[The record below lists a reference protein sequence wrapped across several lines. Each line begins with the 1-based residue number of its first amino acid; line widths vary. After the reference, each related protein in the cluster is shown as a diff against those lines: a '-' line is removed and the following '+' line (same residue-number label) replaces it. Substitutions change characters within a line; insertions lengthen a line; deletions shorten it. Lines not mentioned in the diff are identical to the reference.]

1 MPAHTPLAALD
12 RATGWIN
19 SQPLTAPRLG
29 GNVVVIQFWT
39 YSCINWLRSLPHVR
53 AWSVQYADRGLVTIG
68 VHTPEFEFERR
79 RQNVERAAHDL
90 GVNYPIALDTD
101 YAIWRGFD
109 NHYWPALYVLDAQGQ
124 VSHHHFGEGDY
135 DASETVIR
143 RLLTDAGAT
152 GLPRSAAVDAR
163 GAETPAD
170 WDNLRSQ
177 ETYLGSQRAERF
189 TASDDATPLR
199 LGLNRWALSGAW
211 TTTEDAIVLD
221 ESDGKI
227 IYRFHARDLHLVMAP
242 GPTGRYVR
250 FRVLIDGHPPGPDHG
265 LDVDE
270 QGRGLL
276 ETPRLYQLVRHR
288 NRVDSRT
295 VEIAFLDPGARAYV
309 FTFG

>member
-1 MPAHTPLAALD
+1 MPTDKPLVALD

-19 SQPLTAPRLG
+19 SQPLAEPRLRG
-29 GNVVVIQFWT
+29 SVVVIHFWT
-39 YSCINWLRSLPHVR
+39 YTCINWLRSLPHVR
-53 AWSVQYADRGLVTIG
+53 AWSEQYADHGLVTIG

-79 RQNVERAAHDL
+79 RENVERAARDL

-101 YAIWRGFD
+101 YAIWRGFN

-124 VSHHHFGEGDY
+124 VRHHHFGEGDY

-143 RLLTDAGAT
+143 RLLTDADAT
-152 GLPRSAAVDAR
+152 GLPRPAAVDAR
-163 GAETPAD
+163 GVETPAD
-170 WDNLRSQ
+170 WDNLRSP

-189 TASDDATPLR
+189 TVSVDRPPLP
-199 LGLNRWALSGAW
+199 LDLNRWALSGAW
-211 TTTEDAIVLD
+211 TTTEDAIVLN
-221 ESDGKI
+221 EPDGKI
-227 IYRFHARDLHLVMAP
+227 IYRFYARDLHLVMAP

-250 FRVLIDGHPPGPDHG
+250 FRVLIDGQPPGTDHG

-276 ETPRLYQLVRHR
+276 ETPRLYQLIRHR

>member
-1 MPAHTPLAALD
+1 MPTHTPLAALD

-19 SQPLTAPRLG
+19 RPLLTAPRLR
-29 GNVVVIQFWT
+29 GNVVVIDFWT
-39 YSCINWLRSLPHVR
+39 YTCINWLRSLPHVR
-53 AWSVQYADRGLVTIG
+53 AWSEHYADHGLVTIG

-79 RQNVERAAHDL
+79 RENVERAAHDL
-90 GVNYPIALDTD
+90 GVNYPVALDAD
-101 YAIWRGFD
+101 YAIWRGFN
-109 NHYWPALYVLDAQGQ
+109 NHYWPAVYVLDPHGQ
-124 VSHHHFGEGDY
+124 VRHHHFGEGDY
-135 DASETVIR
+135 EASETVIR
-143 RLLTDAGAT
+143 RLLTDT
-152 GLPRSAAVDAR
+152 GAAVPPRRAPVDVRAV
-163 GAETPAD
+163 ETSAD

-177 ETYLGSQRAERF
+177 ETYLGSRRAERF
-189 TASDDATPLR
+189 ASSNDAIPLR

-211 TTTEDAIVLD
+211 TTTEDAVVLD
-221 ESDGKI
+221 EPDGKI

-242 GPTGRYVR
+242 GPSGRYVR
-250 FRVLIDGHPPGPDHG
+250 FRVLVDGQPPRTDHG

-276 ETPRLYQLVRHR
+276 ETPRLYQLIRHR

>member
-1 MPAHTPLAALD
+1 MPARLPLVALD

-19 SQPLTAPRLG
+19 SEPLTATYLR
-29 GNVVVIQFWT
+29 GNVVVIDFWT
-39 YSCINWLRSLPHVR
+39 YTCINWLRSLPYVR
-53 AWSVQYADRGLVTIG
+53 AWSEHYADHGLVTIG

-79 RQNVERAAHDL
+79 RENVERAAHDL
-90 GVNYPIALDTD
+90 GVSYPVALDTD
-101 YAIWRGFD
+101 YAIWRGFS
-109 NHYWPALYVLDAQGQ
+109 NHYWPALYLLDARGQ
-124 VSHHHFGEGDY
+124 IRDQHFGEGDY

-152 GLPRSAAVDAR
+152 VPSRPAPVVAR
-163 GAETPAD
+163 GVETPAD
-170 WDNLRSQ
+170 WDNLQSQ

-211 TTTEDAIVLD
+211 TRTEDAVVLD
-221 ESDGKI
+221 KADGKI
-227 IYRFHARDLHLVMAP
+227 FYRFHARDLHLVMAP

-250 FRVLIDGHPPGPDHG
+250 FRVLIDGQPPGIDHG

-276 ETPRLYQLVRHR
+276 ESPRLYQLIRQR